1 MSAVDT
7 ADPATKL
14 DESQGPAHRHLPL
27 VSGYVRER
35 PLGPYAILAAG
46 YAAFTVTG
54 AVSGVRRRG
63 LAQPSL
69 ADGALLA
76 VATFKLS
83 RLVTKAK
90 VTSFARAPF
99 ARFVEEGDGPEVN
112 EAPRGSGL
120 RRAIGELI
128 TCPFCFTQWSATL
141 LAVSW
146 LHAPRATRAAAGL
159 LTVVAAADVMH
170 VAWTRLESQG

>member
-1 MSAVDT
+1 MTTVAER
-7 ADPATKL
+7 PAAQL
-14 DESQGPAHRHLPL
+14 EEPEGPAPRHVPL

-46 YAAFTVTG
+46 YAAFAIAG
-54 AVSGVRRRG
+54 ATSGVRRRG
-63 LAQPSL
+63 VPQLTL

-90 VTSFARAPF
+90 VTSFVRAPF
-99 ARFVEEGDGPEVN
+99 ARFVAEGDGPEVN
-112 EAPRGSGL
+112 EEPRGEGL
-120 RRAIGELI
+120 RRAIGELL

-146 LHAPRATRAAAGL
+146 LHAPRSTRAAATL
-159 LTVVAAADVMH
+159 LTVVAAADVLH
-170 VAWTRLESQG
+170 TGWTRLESQA